1 MPDSDALA
9 TLKSTVAKYLK
20 ESFGGFLRDQNDNFI
35 LMAGSARVIV
45 APLDWVEGQT
55 LVKIISPVNKDGEPA
70 DELAKYLIAENMSLI
85 FGKFSVEPTERMV
98 FYEHT
103 LLGDFLNR
111 KELEVA
117 VKAIVSTADKYDDE
131 IQARF
136 GGKKFGEI

>member
-9 TLKSTVAKYLK
+9 TLKSTVAKYLQ

-45 APLDWVEGQT
+45 APLDWVDGQT

-70 DELAKYLIAENMSLI
+70 DELAKYLIAENMNLI
-85 FGKFSVEPTERMV
+85 FGKFSVEPMERMV
-98 FYEHT
+98 FFEHT

-117 VKAIVSTADKYDDE
+117 VKAIVSTADRYDDE
-131 IQARF
+131 IQDRF

>member
-9 TLKSTVAKYLK
+9 TLRSTIAKYLQ

-45 APLDWVEGQT
+45 APLDWVEEQT

-70 DELAKYLIAENMSLI
+70 DELAKYLIAENMRLI